1 MPNEVYEKFPTYSRR
16 GPGGRFIPRSEPL
29 PKEQLPPIQ
38 RRPPVSE
45 AWYEE
50 QQAAMEAQKQPPP
63 VPPPK
68 QDAGGGVEA
77 AAGGAVSGA
86 PGGIPGMAIGA
97 ATAAGAWLLSKAVQP
112 KPPTPIGSLDSGN
125 VTHPNNQ
132 TLRELLDVTKQ
143 MARAGMPIK
152 DAIKTTAVGSRM

>member
-1 MPNEVYEKFPTYSRR
+1 MPNEVYEKYPTYSRR

-45 AWYEE
+45 AWYE
-50 QQAAMEAQKQPPP
+50 QQRAEMEAAEAPAEPPP
-63 VPPPK
+63 VEGAEGIEAV
-68 QDAGGGVEA
+68 AGGV
-77 AAGGAVSGA
+77 AAGL
-86 PGGIPGMAIGA
+86 PGGVAGAAVGA

-112 KPPTPIGSLDSGN
+112 KPPTPIGSLDTGN
-125 VTHPNNQ
+125 VTHPSNQ